1 MAITIDYGVKDIRTL
16 EGMEAIRT
24 RPGMY
29 IGDIG
34 REGIWQITLEI
45 ISNAIDEYLVGAC
58 DHINITLDGPRVIV
72 ADNGR
77 GVPFGKNDDGE
88 EVLVN
93 IYTKLHTG
101 AKFDSDGNTGY
112 NTSGGMNGVGAKAT
126 NALSSLFSVESFRE
140 GKRAYALFAKGELMK
155 FEVRDRDPKKYVSD
169 TREHGTVVQ
178 FIPDPDIFKDVDLT
192 ADYERIRKQLWELAY
207 LSPGL
212 HFTLFKS
219 GDPEKGEHSTTE
231 EIESKNGLLDYLDNL
246 NSGKEQLTTPFYAE
260 TSENRMTV
268 RVAMQ
273 YTNQFSDTYRLFTNS
288 IPNTSGT
295 HLTGFR
301 TALTQ
306 TINIYARDKKLLKEK
321 DENFSGDDLKE
332 GLSLVLSL
340 TMPDPVFSGQ
350 TKGTLTSAEGRT
362 VVQRLCSKALADWLA
377 SHERDAKAIINKAIL
392 ARTAREKARKARE
405 TVRNGSVKAS
415 RVTLPGKLADCS
427 SKIRSAC
434 EVFIVEGDSAAGSA
448 KEARDRDTQAILPI
462 RGKILNVLKA
472 DLSKAMANEEIKSMI
487 IGFGLQIQNNKIVLD
502 ESKLRYGKIIIMADA
517 DVDGDHIRCL
527 FLTFIWKFCPELIEK
542 GYIYA
547 AVPPLYRIIKGKNSF
562 YLKDDAALA
571 DYRAKNPGGNY
582 ELRRFKG
589 LGEQSVDELSESTM
603 DPTTRTLKQITMADI
618 TAASNTFN
626 SLMGESATLRK
637 KFIEENAFRAKI
649 DV

>member
-1 MAITIDYGVKDIRTL
+1 MLDKIQVQDYGVKDIRTL

-29 IGDIG
+29 IGSIG
-34 REGIWQITLEI
+34 TEGIWQITLEI

-58 DHINITLDGPRVIV
+58 DKISITLDGPRVIV

-77 GVPFGKNDDGE
+77 GVPFGKNDEGE

-126 NALSSLFSVESFRE
+126 NALSSFFSVESYRD
-140 GKRAYALFAKGELMK
+140 GKKAYALFAQGEL
-155 FEVRDRDPKKYVSD
+155 VKYQE
-169 TREHGTVVQ
+169 TKNTENKRGTVVQ
-178 FIPDPDIFKDVDLT
+178 FIPDPEIFKDVDT
-192 ADYERIRKQLWELAY
+192 EADYNRIKKQLWELAY

-212 HFTLFKS
+212 HFSLWYQ
-219 GDPEKGEHSTTE
+219 GNTE
-231 EIESKNGLLDYLDNL
+231 QIESKNGLLDYLDTL
-246 NSGKEQLTTPFYAE
+246 CSDKEQITTPFYAE
-260 TSENRMTV
+260 NIEDRIKV

-273 YTNQFSDTYRLFTNS
+273 YVNNYSDTYRLFTNS
-288 IPNTSGT
+288 IPNSSGT

-306 TINIYARDKKLLKEK
+306 SINTYARAKGLLKDK
-321 DENFSGDDLKE
+321 DSNFTGDDLKE
-332 GLSLVLSL
+332 GLLLVLSL

-350 TKGTLTSAEGRT
+350 TKDSLTSAEGRT
-362 VVQRLCSKALADWLA
+362 VVQRLVSQSLATWLNNN
-377 SHERDAKAIINKAIL
+377 EKDAKAIVNKAL
-392 ARTAREKARKARE
+392 LARKAKESARKAKE
-405 TVRNGSVKAS
+405 NVRNVTTKHN
-415 RVTLPGKLADCS
+415 RITLPGKLADCS
-427 SKIRSAC
+427 SKTRKDC

-448 KEARDRDTQAILPI
+448 KEARDRATQAILPI
-462 RGKILNVLKA
+462 RGKILNVLKC
-472 DLSKAMANEEIKSMI
+472 DLNKAMSNEEIKSMI
-487 IGFGLQIQNNKIVLD
+487 LGFGLQVDGNKIILD

-517 DVDGDHIRCL
+517 DVDGDHIRTL
-527 FLTFIWKFCPELIEK
+527 FLTFIWKFCPELITK

-562 YLKDDAALA
+562 YLKDDAALNQ
-571 DYRAKNPGGNY
+571 YRAEHPGGGY

-589 LGEQSVDELSESTM
+589 LGEQSIDELAESTM
-603 DPTTRTLKQITMADI
+603 APANRTLKQITMDDV
-618 TAASNTFN
+618 TAAANTFTA
-626 SLMGESATLRK
+626 LMGESASLRK
-637 KFIEENAFRAKI
+637 KFIEENAHNATI

>member
-1 MAITIDYGVKDIRTL
+1 MAVTIDYGVKDIRTL

-29 IGDIG
+29 IGDVG
-34 REGIWQITLEI
+34 TEGIWQITLEI

-58 DHINITLDGPRVIV
+58 HNISITLDGPRVIV
-72 ADNGR
+72 ADDGR

-126 NALSSLFSVESFRE
+126 NALSSLFTVESFRD
-140 GKRAYALFAKGELMK
+140 GRVARAVFAKGELIEYK
-155 FEVRDRDPKKYVSD
+155 ERAQNKQDRE
-169 TREHGTVVQ
+169 RGTIIQ
-178 FIPDPDIFKDVDLT
+178 FVPDSEIFKDVELN
-192 ADYERIRKQLWELAY
+192 ADYNRIRKQLWELAY

-212 HFTLFKS
+212 RFILSDGKS
-219 GDPEKGEHSTTE
+219 KE
-231 EIESKNGLLDYLDNL
+231 EIESKNGLLDYLDTL

-273 YTNQFSDTYRLFTNS
+273 YTNQFNDTYRLFTNS
-288 IPNTSGT
+288 IPNVSGT

-321 DENFSGDDLKE
+321 DDNFSGDDLKE

-427 SKIRSAC
+427 SKQRSAC

-472 DLSKAMANEEIKSMI
+472 DLAKAMANEEIKSMI
-487 IGFGLQIQNNKIVLD
+487 IGFGLQVQNNKIVLD
-502 ESKLRYGKIIIMADA
+502 ESKLRYGKIIIMSDA
-517 DVDGDHIRCL
+517 DVDGEHIRCL

-547 AVPPLYRIIKGKNSF
+547 AVPPLYRIIRGKNSF
-562 YLKDDAALA
+562 YIKDDAALA
-571 DYRAKNPGGNY
+571 DYRAKNPGTY

-589 LGEQSVDELSESTM
+589 LGEQSVEELAESTM
-603 DPTTRTLKQITMADI
+603 APATRTLKLITMEDAN
-618 TAASNTFN
+618 AASNTFN

-637 KFIEENAFRAKI
+637 KFIEENAFRANI

>member
-1 MAITIDYGVKDIRTL
+1 MAVSIDYGVKDIRTL

-29 IGDIG
+29 IGDVG

-58 DHINITLDGPRVIV
+58 DKISVTLDGPRVIV

-140 GKRAYALFAKGELMK
+140 GKRAYALFAKGELQK
-155 FEVRDRDPKKYVSD
+155 YEVRARDPKKYATDV
-169 TREHGTVVQ
+169 REHGTVVQ
-178 FIPDPDIFKDVDLT
+178 FIPDPEIFKDVDLD
-192 ADYERIRKQLWELAY
+192 ADYERIKKQLWELAY

-212 HFTLFKS
+212 HFTLTNGS
-219 GDPEKGEHSTTE
+219 QTE
-231 EIESKNGLLDYLDNL
+231 EIESQNGLLDYLATL
-246 NSGKEQLTTPFYAE
+246 TSGKEVLTTPMYAE
-260 TSENRMTV
+260 NTENRMSV
-268 RVAMQ
+268 RVALQ
-273 YTNQFSDTYRLFTNS
+273 YTNQFTDTYRIFTNS
-288 IPNTSGT
+288 IPNIGGT

-306 TINIYARDKKLLKEK
+306 AVNVYARNKNLLKEK
-321 DENFSGDDLKE
+321 DSNFTGDDLKE
-332 GLSLVLSL
+332 GLTLVLSL

-362 VVQRLCSKALADWLA
+362 VVQRLCSQAISTWLET
-377 SHERDAKAIINKAIL
+377 HERDAKAIINKAIL
-392 ARTAREKARKARE
+392 ARTAREKARKAKE
-405 TVRNGSVKAS
+405 TVRSATTKAT
-415 RVTLPGKLADCS
+415 RITLPGKLADCS
-427 SKIRSAC
+427 SKTRSEC

-472 DLSKAMANEEIKSMI
+472 DLAKAMSNEEIKSMI
-487 IGFGLQIQNNKIVLD
+487 IGFGLQIQNNKVILD
-502 ESKLRYGKIIIMADA
+502 ESKLRYGKIIIMSDA
-517 DVDGDHIRCL
+517 DVDGEHIRCL
-527 FLTFIWKFCPELIEK
+527 FLTFIWKFCPELIQK
-542 GYIYA
+542 GYVYA
-547 AVPPLYRIIKGKNSF
+547 AVPPLYRIIRGKTSF
-562 YLKDDAALA
+562 YIKDDAALA
-571 DYRAKNPGGNY
+571 DYRAKNPGTY

-589 LGEQSVDELSESTM
+589 LGEQSVEELAESTM
-603 DPTTRTLKQITMADI
+603 APATRTLKLITMEDAA
-618 TAASNTFN
+618 AASNTFTA
-626 SLMGESATLRK
+626 LMGESATLRK
-637 KFIEENAFRAKI
+637 KFIEENAFRANI
-649 DV
+649 DI